1 MLILGILM
9 TILSVLLILL
19 FTAYRRQVKAAC
31 RHMVFLQKNRT
42 NLRLR
47 SGLPFPELSDLA
59 DQVNIVLEQSE
70 KLKRE
75 AAAGDRDLKEAITN
89 ISHDI
94 RTPLTSLDGY
104 FQLLSQAESEEERQQ
119 YISVIQSRIESLK
132 DMLEELFT
140 YTKLQNEAYTLQT
153 KPVDFYSCVCNALL
167 AFYND
172 FQEKGIT
179 PETDFCEGKIEMIGN
194 TEAIRRIVQN
204 ILKNVLEHGSSK
216 VFLRMKQEEGEV
228 HFSCSNKLK
237 HPEKVEIA
245 QVFDR
250 FYKADPARTHS
261 SAGLGLAIAKGL
273 AKRMNGRMEAEL
285 DGEWF
290 RLHVYFPLVKR

>member
-1 MLILGILM
+1 MLIPGILM
-9 TILSVLLILL
+9 TILSVLLILI

-31 RHMVFLQKNRT
+31 RHMVFLQKNKT

-47 SGLPFPELSDLA
+47 SGLPFPELGDLA
-59 DQVNIVLEQSE
+59 DQVNMLLDQSE
-70 KLKRE
+70 TLKRE
-75 AAAGDRDLKEAITN
+75 ATVGEENLKEAITN

-140 YTKLQNEAYTLQT
+140 YTRLQNEAYTLQT
-153 KPVDFYSCVCNALL
+153 KPIDFGSCVCNALF

-172 FQEKGIT
+172 FQERGIT
-179 PETDFCEGKIEMIGN
+179 PETDFCEETIQIIGN
-194 TEAIRRIVQN
+194 TEALRRIVQN
-204 ILKNVLEHGSSK
+204 ILKNVLEHGSHD
-216 VFLRMKQEEGEV
+216 VLLQMIQTDTEAV
-228 HFSCSNKLK
+228 FSCSNKTD
-237 HPEKVEIA
+237 HPE
-245 QVFDR
+245 QVDITQIFSR

-273 AKRMNGRMEAEL
+273 AERMNGRMKAEL
-285 DGEWF
+285 EGEWF
-290 RLHVYFPLVKR
+290 RIYVYFPLTGI